1 MCAGASLSFLSDTR
15 ARETRWAI
23 SSSIG
28 VILENSAKDRDP
40 GWFCLIYDCLVVRG
54 AVRVDSCSLTVL
66 FAHEKLIQVCATWS
80 YIMDAANMAP
90 PWWDAP
96 CPLLHSIINSL
107 ARFCCCWL
115 IFLKKKMSNYE
126 NLTCGYYE
134 FETALFL
141 SSKCIHPVWMRVC

>member
-1 MCAGASLSFLSDTR
+1 MPSRVGGAAPKCIALPSTRGGACVECRRKRGAPDALMCAGASLSFLSDTR

-96 CPLLHSIINSL
+96 CPLLHSVINSL
-107 ARFCCCWL
+107 ARFCC
-115 IFLKKKMSNYE
+115 
-126 NLTCGYYE
+126 
-134 FETALFL
+134 
-141 SSKCIHPVWMRVC
+141 